1 MSYLQALFERAS
13 LTDNAPNENQYLVLP
28 KGCRENIE
36 YNLVVDKSI
45 YEQLIMEAR
54 RNDPMGE
61 AVLVGLCKHS
71 SDPQFRMYKSL
82 TLSADLMRIY
92 AKKQTEML
100 QAKLE
105 DAKSFDAVASEEQ
118 QDEIQEESQIEV
130 PAAIGLEPEVVSE
143 EAVSDDHLNSGTD
156 ESTDPFVVAEGNP
169 FGAFESPAPTPVV
182 TPTQPEISEELIGS
196 FFNGMGL
203 PNSMEPVIAGEIESE
218 DTPTDSEADYGV
230 LTEPAESEDLLGLLG
245 GMSQSTDDD
254 SSEATADETD
264 DTCGFLDALNQL
276 SETVSYAA
284 ADDTEDDLGSRNEGE
299 EDFVDGGIPTTT
311 LNPFEET
318 ILPEVTSEAIDETDE
333 MVEEVM
339 TPFITEVSQSIEET
353 DVSTDEETEDEE
365 VKRLYDQYSSAI
377 SEVTEVATSYAN
389 GSTLVS
395 AISSVCQADMN
406 TSNQLADSMLKALQS
421 MSEAQQ
427 VTFMR
432 TLVGS
437 IVSDQRDA
445 AFIAATETA
454 SKALLSKHDF
464 GAVDSV
470 LSPLVASLY
479 PEDGGSVDG

>member
-130 PAAIGLEPEVVSE
+130 PAATGLEPEVVSE

-203 PNSMEPVIAGEIESE
+203 PNNMEPVIAGDIESE
-218 DTPTDSEADYGV
+218 DTPIDSEADYGV

-245 GMSQSTDDD
+245 GMPQSTSDE
-254 SSEATADETD
+254 SSEATADETED
-264 DTCGFLDALNQL
+264 ACGFLDALNQL
-276 SETVSYAA
+276 SETESYA

-299 EDFVDGGIPTTT
+299 EDFVDGGIPATT
-311 LNPFEET
+311 LNPFEES
-318 ILPEVTSEAIDETDE
+318 ILPEATSKAIDENDE
-333 MVEEVM
+333 ETMP
-339 TPFITEVSQSIEET
+339 PFISEVSQSTEET

-395 AISSVCQADMN
+395 AVSSVCQADMN

-437 IVSDQRDA
+437 IVSNQRDA

>member
-130 PAAIGLEPEVVSE
+130 PAATDLEPEVVSE

-156 ESTDPFVVAEGNP
+156 ESTNPFVVAEGNP

-182 TPTQPEISEELIGS
+182 KPTQPEISEELIGS

-203 PNSMEPVIAGEIESE
+203 PNNMEPVIAGDIESE

-245 GMSQSTDDD
+245 GMSQSTSDE
-254 SSEATADETD
+254 SSEATADETED
-264 DTCGFLDALNQL
+264 ACGFLDALNQL
-276 SETVSYAA
+276 SETESCA
-284 ADDTEDDLGSRNEGE
+284 ADDTENDLGSRNEGE
-299 EDFVDGGIPTTT
+299 EDFVDGGIPATT
-311 LNPFEET
+311 LNPFEES
-318 ILPEVTSEAIDETDE
+318 ILPEATSEAIDENDE
-333 MVEEVM
+333 ETMP
-339 TPFITEVSQSIEET
+339 PFISEVSQSTEET

-395 AISSVCQADMN
+395 AVSSVCQADMN

-432 TLVGS
+432 TLVES
-437 IVSDQRDA
+437 IVSNQRDA